1 MALSKLGQLST
12 CWERGLLKDNKNF
25 NLTKDNSLFDIST
38 CVQNDVATCDD
49 KVRRKSIN
57 LPVSQFL
64 VLVTNY
70 HVLRISSAVTS
81 LILSASLKLVGGWM
95 CTYWPMGVEQE
106 STWTNE
112 EEDAA
117 INWSGRF
124 ALCHPLEH
132 VWGIHNAHFTASY
145 SKSQLTQYKLIW
157 PQHHWE
163 NKIFRMTWM
172 WTKFPVFQIALNVTP
187 RISFL

>member
-1 MALSKLGQLST
+1 MMAKEVT
-12 CWERGLLKDNKNF
+12 F
-25 NLTKDNSLFDIST
+25 NLRFNSFCADLWARRNVIT
-38 CVQNDVATCDD
+38 TLATCDD

-145 SKSQLTQYKLIW
+145 SKSQLTQYKLLW